1 MPLTSPVRVLQSP
14 EDGSS
19 KALDVRILKPEES
32 CAIDPHEDIL
42 TGLNEAQR
50 QAVVH
55 DRGPLLIVAGAGT
68 GKTSVIVRRIAYL
81 IASKRAKPGE
91 IIALT
96 FTDKAAAEMEERVD
110 VLVPYGYTD
119 VWISTFHAFGDR
131 VLREHALELGF
142 TPEFKVLTQPEQII
156 FFREHLFEFSL
167 SYYRPLSDPTKFIS
181 AMVTVFSR
189 AKDEDVSPAEYLEH
203 ARGLAEETRLRPDD
217 RELSE
222 RARRELEIADCY
234 QLYQDFMARE
244 GNVDFGDQVNL
255 TLRLFRSHPTVL
267 KRYRERFQYIL
278 VDEFQDTNY
287 AQFELVKL
295 LAGDAKNI
303 TVVGD
308 DDQSIYK
315 FRGAAISNILG
326 FMDAYPQARQIVLT
340 TNYRSPQSILDCA
353 YRLIRF
359 NNPDRLEVKNSI
371 DKRLVSVKDEG
382 NSPEHLHFEAVS
394 SEADVVAK
402 LIEEKVASGK
412 YTYRDFAILVRSNND
427 ADPFLRTLNMRG
439 IPHRFSG
446 SKGLYGREEVRLLIS
461 FLHSIAKF
469 DDSPSLYYLAGS
481 EIYETDQVDL
491 VKLNNFARR
500 RNLTLHEVFEILTQ
514 KSNVGTADGGDASSD
529 SPRERG
535 TRAAIH
541 SGELPEVSD
550 ETFRRT
556 QRLTSDIERYL
567 RLSREKPAGE
577 VLYRFIKDTGY
588 LQRLSGEASPV
599 ADEKIRNIA
608 KFFDMLRSFGSVVVH
623 DDVHNFVVHLDMLT
637 EAGDDPAVAE
647 ADLDVDAV
655 NVLTIHK
662 AKGLEFRVV
671 FLVSLVSQRFP
682 VPHRKEPIELPEPLV
697 KDILPTGDFHLQEER
712 RLFYVGMTRAKE
724 ELYLTSARDYGGAR
738 PKKVSQ
744 FVMEALDLPKSAPTP
759 FRSSAIEAIERNAG
773 VSPERLAPTMRPLSS
788 DETLTLSYLQVDD
801 YETCPLKYKYVHI
814 LRVPIMRHH
823 AVVYGSALHKAVQEY
838 LRRKRENRRMSLEEI
853 LAVFEAAWVSEG
865 FLTRE
870 HEEQRFEAGKTAMR
884 RFFEEEETR
893 GRVPTYVEREF
904 CFLVDKN
911 RIIGRWDRVDE
922 SQGEV
927 RIIDFK
933 SSEVHAQKD
942 ADRKTKESLQLQ
954 IYALA
959 YKKAFDRLPDFVELN
974 FLETGLVGRHAVD
987 ENDLAEAEERIREAA
1002 RGIRSR
1008 KFDAAPGYLS
1018 CRYCAYSSI
1027 CPNSKNQ

>member
-1 MPLTSPVRVLQSP
+1 MNAFRL
-14 EDGSS
+14 
-19 KALDVRILKPEES
+19 EES
-32 CAIDPHEDIL
+32 CTVEPYEDIL

-50 QAVVH
+50 RAVVH
-55 DRGPLLIVAGAGT
+55 DQGPLLIVAGAGT

-131 VLREHALELGF
+131 VLREHALELGL

-156 FFREHLFEFSL
+156 FFREHLFEFPL
-167 SYYRPLSDPTKFIS
+167 SYYRPLSDPAKFIS
-181 AMVTVFSR
+181 AMLTVFSR
-189 AKDEDVSPAEYLEH
+189 AKDEDVSPVEYLDF
-203 ARGLAEETRLRPDD
+203 ARGLMGQAKLHPEDEELC
-217 RELSE
+217 E
-222 RARRELEIADCY
+222 RAQRELEIADCY
-234 QLYQDFMARE
+234 QLYQDLMARE

-255 TLRLFRSHPTVL
+255 TLKLFRTHPAVL
-267 KRYRERFQYIL
+267 RRYLERFRYIL

-295 LAGDAKNI
+295 LAGNRKNI

-326 FMDAYPQARQIVLT
+326 FMDAYPQAKQIVLT

-371 DKRLVSVKDEG
+371 EKRLISVKDEG
-382 NSPEHLHFEAVS
+382 DAPEHLHFETVS
-394 SEADVVAK
+394 CEADVVTK

-412 YTYRDFAILVRSNND
+412 YVYRDFAILVRSNND
-427 ADPFLRTLNMRG
+427 ADPFLRALNMRG

-446 SKGLYGREEVRLLIS
+446 SKGLYGREEIRLLIS
-461 FLHSIAKF
+461 FLHSIVNF

-481 EIYETDQVDL
+481 EIYDVDQVDL

-514 KSNVGTADGGDASSD
+514 FPVAGGTGRDGEVALG
-529 SPRERG
+529 RLERDVERKG
-535 TRAAIH
+535 KRATPDPT
-541 SGELPEVSD
+541 ELPEVSED
-550 ETFRRT
+550 TLRKVRR
-556 QRLTSDIERYL
+556 LMSDVGGYL
-567 RLSREKPAGE
+567 GLSREKSAGE
-577 VLYRFIKDTGY
+577 ILYNFIRDTGY
-588 LQRLSGEASPV
+588 LQRLSKERSPV

-608 KFFDMLRSFGSVVVH
+608 KFFDMLRAFSSVAVH
-623 DDVHNFVVHLDMLT
+623 DNVHSFVGHLDMLAG
-637 EAGDDPAVAE
+637 AGDDPAVAE

-655 NVLTIHK
+655 NALTIHK

-697 KDILPTGDFHLQEER
+697 KDILPSGDFHLQEER

-744 FVMEALDLPKSAPTP
+744 FVMEALDLPKMLPTP
-759 FRSSAIEAIERNAG
+759 FKSSAIEAIERNAG
-773 VSPERLAPTMRPLSS
+773 ASPERLAPAMRPLSP
-788 DETLTLSYLQVDD
+788 DETLTLSHRQVDD
-801 YETCPLKYKYVHI
+801 YETCPLYYKYVHI
-814 LRVPIMRHH
+814 LRVPIMRYH

-838 LRRKRENRRMSLEEI
+838 FRRKCENRRMNVQELLS
-853 LAVFEAAWVSEG
+853 VFESAWVSEG

-884 RFFEEEETR
+884 RFFEEEEAR
-893 GRVPTYVEREF
+893 GCVPAYVEKEF

-922 SQGEV
+922 SDGEV

-933 SSEVHAQKD
+933 SSEVRTQKD
-942 ADRKTKESLQLQ
+942 ADRKTKDSLQLQ

-959 YKKAFDRLPDFVELN
+959 YKKTFHRLPDYVELR

-987 ENDLAEAEERIREAA
+987 EDDLAEAEERIREAA
-1002 RGIRSR
+1002 RGIRAR

-1018 CRYCAYSSI
+1018 CKYCAYSSI
-1027 CPNSKNQ
+1027 CPDSKN

>member
-1 MPLTSPVRVLQSP
+1 MR
-14 EDGSS
+14 
-19 KALDVRILKPEES
+19 AFKPEES
-32 CAIDPHEDIL
+32 CTVVPQEDIL
-42 TGLNEAQR
+42 AGLNEAQR

-55 DRGPLLIVAGAGT
+55 DKGPLLIVAGAGT
-68 GKTSVIVRRIAYL
+68 GKTSVVVRRIAHL
-81 IASKRAKPGE
+81 IASKRANPGE
-91 IIALT
+91 IMALT

-131 VLREHALELGF
+131 VLREHALEMGL

-156 FFREHLFEFSL
+156 FLREHLFEFPL

-189 AKDEDVSPAEYLEH
+189 AKDEDVSPAEYLDY
-203 ARGLAEETRLRPDD
+203 ARALAEQSRLRPEDE
-217 RELSE
+217 ELRE
-222 RARRELEIADCY
+222 RARKELEIADCY
-234 QLYQDFMARE
+234 QLYQDLMTRE

-255 TLRLFRSHPTVL
+255 TLRLFRTHPTVL
-267 KRYRERFQYIL
+267 RRYRERFRYIL

-295 LAGDAKNI
+295 LAGEGENV

-326 FMDAYPQARQIVLT
+326 FMDAYPQAKQIVLT
-340 TNYRSPQSILDCA
+340 TNYRTPQSILDCA

-371 DKRLVSVKDEG
+371 DKRLVSTKDEARP
-382 NSPEHLHFEAVS
+382 PEHLHLEAVS

-412 YTYRDFAILVRSNND
+412 YAYKDFAILVRSNND
-427 ADPFLRTLNMRG
+427 ADPFLRALNMRG
-439 IPHRFSG
+439 VPHRFSG
-446 SKGLYGREEVRLLIS
+446 SRGLYGREEVRLLIS
-461 FLHSIAKF
+461 FLHSIADF

-481 EIYETDQVDL
+481 EIYGTDQVDL

-500 RNLTLHEVFEILTQ
+500 RNLTLHEVFELLTQ
-514 KSNVGTADGGDASSD
+514 TGVAGETGRAVAD
-529 SPRERG
+529 P
-535 TRAAIH
+535 T
-541 SGELPEVSD
+541 ELPEVSED
-550 ETFRRT
+550 T
-556 QRLTSDIERYL
+556 QRNVRRLMSDIRRYL
-567 RLSREKPAGE
+567 MLSREKPAGE
-577 VLYRFIKDTGY
+577 ILYGFITDTGY
-588 LQRLSGEASPV
+588 LRRLSSEASSV
-599 ADEKIRNIA
+599 ADEQIRNIA
-608 KFFDMLRSFGSVVVH
+608 KFFDMLRAFASVSIH
-623 DDVHNFVVHLDMLT
+623 DDVHNFVAHLDMLA
-637 EAGDDPAVAE
+637 EAGDNPAVAE

-655 NVLTIHK
+655 NALTIHK

-712 RLFYVGMTRAKE
+712 RLFYVGMTRAEE
-724 ELYLTSARDYGGAR
+724 ELYLTSARDYGGTR

-744 FVMEALDLPKSAPTP
+744 FVMEALDLPKTTPAP
-759 FRSSAIEAIERNAG
+759 FKSSAIEAIERNAG
-773 VSPERLAPTMRPLSS
+773 VPPERLPPAMRPLSPEES
-788 DETLTLSYLQVDD
+788 LTLSHLQVDD

-838 LRRKRENRRMSLEEI
+838 LRRKRESRRMSLDE
-853 LAVFEAAWVSEG
+853 LLVVFEASWVSEG

-870 HEEQRFEAGKTAMR
+870 HEEQRFEAGERAMR
-884 RFFEEEETR
+884 RFFEEEEAR
-893 GRVPTYVEREF
+893 GRMPTHVEKEF
-904 CFLVDKN
+904 CFFVDKN
-911 RIIGRWDRVDE
+911 RVIGRWDRIDE
-922 SQGEV
+922 SEGEV
-927 RIIDFK
+927 RIVDFK
-933 SSEVHAQKD
+933 SSDVHTQKD
-942 ADRKTKESLQLQ
+942 ADKKTKGSLQLQ

-959 YKKAFDRLPDFVELN
+959 YKRAFDRMPDFVELH
-974 FLETGLVGRHAVD
+974 FLETGLVGRRAVEED
-987 ENDLAEAEERIREAA
+987 DLAEAEERIGEAA
-1002 RGIRSR
+1002 RGIRAR
-1008 KFDAAPGYLS
+1008 RFDAAPGHLS
-1018 CRYCAYSSI
+1018 CKYCAYSGI
-1027 CPNSKNQ
+1027 CPDSKKP